1 MNAQYR
7 QVSLEPRSE
16 ETMAWIRTACII
28 VAIVV
33 GSVGNAYF
41 TVAVAKS
48 QVRNSLEKDFFPKMK
63 TDLEAAQAEMNESL
77 RQAGML

>member
-16 ETMAWIRTACII
+16 ETMAWVRTACII
-28 VAIVV
+28 LAIVL

-48 QVRNSLEKDFFPKMK
+48 QVRDAMRETFKDMPM
-63 TDLEAAQAEMNESL
+63 ARVA
-77 RQAGML
+77 R

>member
-28 VAIVV
+28 AAIVL

-48 QVRNSLEKDFFPKMK
+48 QVRDAMREAFKDVPM
-63 TDLEAAQAEMNESL
+63 ARVA
-77 RQAGML
+77 R

>member
-28 VAIVV
+28 LAIVL

-48 QVRNSLEKDFFPKMK
+48 QVRDAMRETFKDMPM
-63 TDLEAAQAEMNESL
+63 ARVA
-77 RQAGML
+77 R

>member
-28 VAIVV
+28 LAIVV

-48 QVRNSLEKDFFPKMK
+48 QVRDAMRETFKDVPM
-63 TDLEAAQAEMNESL
+63 ARVA
-77 RQAGML
+77 R

>member
-28 VAIVV
+28 LAIVF

-48 QVRNSLEKDFFPKMK
+48 QVRDAMRETFKDMPM
-63 TDLEAAQAEMNESL
+63 ARVA
-77 RQAGML
+77 R

>member
-28 VAIVV
+28 TAIVL

-48 QVRNSLEKDFFPKMK
+48 QVRDAMRETFKDMPMAKV
-63 TDLEAAQAEMNESL
+63 A
-77 RQAGML
+77 R

>member
-28 VAIVV
+28 LAIVL

-48 QVRNSLEKDFFPKMK
+48 EVRDAMRETFKDMPM
-63 TDLEAAQAEMNESL
+63 ARVA
-77 RQAGML
+77 R